1 MKIVRIKAT
10 ATVTYDTEVKISN
23 EAFNKLTGV
32 QKCEDYEK
40 KWLLISS
47 LRRSSNLD
55 VSYDFSKVEFGKA
68 VDVKSRKL

>member
-23 EAFNKLTGV
+23 EDFNKLTGV
-32 QKCEDYEK
+32 KKCDDYEK
-40 KWLLISS
+40 KWRLISA
-47 LRRSSNLD
+47 LRRARNND
-55 VSYDFSKVEFGKA
+55 IEYDFSKVEFGKA